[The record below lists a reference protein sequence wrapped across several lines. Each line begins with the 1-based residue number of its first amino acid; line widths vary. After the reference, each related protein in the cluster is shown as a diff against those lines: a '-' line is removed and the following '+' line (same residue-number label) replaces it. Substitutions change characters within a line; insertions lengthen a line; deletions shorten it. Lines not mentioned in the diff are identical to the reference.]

1 MPVKITFINFIF
13 NILRFTEVFEKNV
26 SKLPV
31 VVVACPSFQLCSYK
45 ICILQEGKAIR
56 S

>member
-1 MPVKITFINFIF
+1 MPVKTTFINIIF
-13 NILRFTEVFEKNV
+13 DILRFTDVFEKNV
-26 SKLPV
+26 SLLPV
-31 VVVACPSFQLCSYK
+31 VVVACPSFQLRSYK